1 MELERSQSLDSA
13 HKTSTALLPLPSES
27 RQEEIRMRVSF
38 KDIIGNTLVKQA
50 LFEHCVLPMKHGSL
64 HHLLQGIRHSVGN
77 ILLHG
82 PPGTGKTLLAQAV
95 AYECDAELFTLSP
108 SDILSKYQGESERY
122 LRDTFQRARACQRA
136 ILFFD
141 EFDAIAMTRN
151 RSSIDEGNSRRL
163 LSELLIQLTLNR
175 QLQSFTANDETKEEL
190 PKQNKVCVIAAT
202 NRIVDLDDAIL
213 RRFECKLCVDPP
225 NLEERVLLIR
235 KFLNGISL
243 DITSDEL
250 DSIATRIDVKYFS
263 YMRVLLL
270 RHNTI

>member
-1 MELERSQSLDSA
+1 MSSELR
-13 HKTSTALLPLPSES
+13 P
-27 RQEEIRMRVSF
+27 EENRMKVYF
-38 KDIIGNTLVKQA
+38 KDIIGNAHAKQA

-64 HHLLQGIRHSVGN
+64 HHLLQGIRHSIGN

-95 AYECDAELFTLSP
+95 ANECQADLFVMNP

-122 LRDTFQRARACQRA
+122 LRDTFQRARDRPKA
-136 ILFFD
+136 IIFFD

-151 RSSIDEGNSRRL
+151 RSNIDEGNSRRL

-175 QLQSFTANDETKEEL
+175 QMQSHPSSDETKDEFPEL
-190 PKQNKVCVIAAT
+190 NRVCVIAAT
-202 NRIVDLDDAIL
+202 NRIIDLDDAIL

-235 KFLNGISL
+235 KFLNGILL
-243 DITSDEL
+243 DVTSDEL
-250 DSIATRIDVKYFS
+250 DSIATRIDV
-263 YMRVLLL
+263 
-270 RHNTI
+270 